1 MLLVDTFFVLFDFG
15 SFIAIVGY
23 IMYVI

>member
-1 MLLVDTFFVLFDFG
+1 MLLVDTFFVLFDSG
-15 SFIAIVGY
+15 SFIAIVDY